1 MDEVKE
7 ASDYCDLPEE
17 VEERDVDK
25 DYPYDDDLYVDG
37 YRP

>member
-17 VEERDVDK
+17 RRDEMSTK
-25 DYPYDDDLYVDG
+25 ITHTTTIFIVDG